1 MDAMP
6 SAVNRDSLLEDP
18 ISFEPFGS
26 VASAPNA
33 PIGLECG
40 HTYSRFTIMDVRF
53 VAAHKLL
60 VVFILMLQRQGMLNV
75 SCAASAAQPAVSS
88 SCVVGTQHNKT

>member
-1 MDAMP
+1 MDAIP
-6 SAVNRDSLLEDP
+6 SAVDRDSLLEDP

-40 HTYSRFTIMDVRF
+40 HTYSRATIIDVRS
-53 VAAHKLL
+53 L
-60 VVFILMLQRQGMLNV
+60 
-75 SCAASAAQPAVSS
+75 
-88 SCVVGTQHNKT
+88 